1 MFNAFFFH
9 VVYGIPFLVTAIV
22 PIRMIL
28 STKVKSNK
36 LDALYD
42 TLAGHLLDVKS
53 KGFKIREYSVN
64 RGLCSK
70 H

>member
-1 MFNAFFFH
+1 MLFFH
-9 VVYGIPFLVTAIV
+9 VIYGIPFLVTAVV

-42 TLAGHLLDVKS
+42 TLAGHLVNVKS
-53 KGFKIREYSVN
+53 KGFKI
-64 RGLCSK
+64 
-70 H
+70 